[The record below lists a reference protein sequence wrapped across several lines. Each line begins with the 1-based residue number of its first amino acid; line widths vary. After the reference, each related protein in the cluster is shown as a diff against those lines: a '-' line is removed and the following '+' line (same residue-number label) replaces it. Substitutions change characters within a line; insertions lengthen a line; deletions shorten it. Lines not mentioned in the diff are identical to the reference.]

1 MKYENHLYEIRKRCG
16 MSQEEVATYLNVS
29 RQTISNWEL
38 SFSIPDLYQ
47 AKKLAKLFQVSM
59 EELIKEDDSMNEIE
73 QTIKNT
79 TFENQDKVNWTKVW
93 SKKYPVLATYKNQV
107 DVSKYSKEIRKLL
120 DQLSHDYQY
129 NELDSMLVLKDILAH
144 EWKNHNRG

>member
-47 AKKLAKLFQVSM
+47 AKKLSKLFQVSM

-93 SKKYPVLATYKNQV
+93 SKKYPVIALR
-107 DVSKYSKEIRKLL
+107 SE
-120 DQLSHDYQY
+120 
-129 NELDSMLVLKDILAH
+129 
-144 EWKNHNRG
+144 